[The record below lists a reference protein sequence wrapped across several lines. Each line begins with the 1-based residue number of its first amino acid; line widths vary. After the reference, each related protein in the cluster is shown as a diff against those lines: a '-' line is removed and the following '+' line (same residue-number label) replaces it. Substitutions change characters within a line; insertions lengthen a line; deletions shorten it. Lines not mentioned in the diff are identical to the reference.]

1 MGKEILINQILLILS
16 SVFIIEYIFYL
27 RLISKINNNL
37 KIYKII
43 FSLIRNRKIDD
54 DEKKSKIF
62 IYSKNLLY
70 SSLIIF
76 LIIILIVFFLLLLQL
91 ISKTFINFYFSG
103 IGIIEVFLFLIIYYV
118 LRKKFNAKL

>member
-16 SVFIIEYIFYL
+16 SIFIIEYIFYL

-37 KIYKII
+37 QIYKKILN
-43 FSLIRNRKIDD
+43 LIRNKKIDD

-62 IYSKNLLY
+62 IYIKNLLY